1 MGGLSRPAVRLALL
15 IGAVALA
22 ACGDRGSS
30 EQPYAREVNDAI
42 PRIERATGL
51 RFKQPPVVEARSK
64 DSVRAFLE
72 RRFREEFSGDEA
84 AGATAV
90 YTMLGLIPDTL
101 DLEAFLI
108 ELLTEQV
115 VGYYDP
121 STEVLY
127 VVEGAPREQ
136 VSAIVLHE
144 LVHALQDQY
153 INLDSIQR
161 MEGSTDRQRAAQ
173 AVFEGQATL
182 ETVKALLG
190 ADLASRLPGGWDRI
204 RQAIRDNSGLM
215 PVFSTAPLILQE
227 TLIFP
232 YLSGAEFM
240 RTFEQRRPGTS
251 PFEGMPVSSEQ
262 IMHPEAYFAD
272 RRDEPTTVVLPA
284 PRTGAAFYHDN
295 LGEFE
300 IRLLLFQ
307 HLGDQNR
314 AVRAAAGW
322 DGDQYTVV
330 RTPRG
335 EGMAWLTIWDSPVD
349 AGEFLEA
356 LRETLPKLPDRSR
369 SRAVTPVEVSGRPS
383 VLFVDMPAGS
393 STDVIDVSR
402 VELKEEG

>member
-1 MGGLSRPAVRLALL
+1 MTARLSRVAPWLLLA
-15 IGAVALA
+15 AA
-22 ACGDRGSS
+22 ACGDRDSAD
-30 EQPYAREVNDAI
+30 QPYAREVRDAV

-51 RFKQPPVVEARSK
+51 SFKKPPVVEARSK
-64 DSVRAFLE
+64 DSVRSFLE
-72 RRFREEFSGDEA
+72 RRFHEEFSGDEA
-84 AGATAV
+84 AGSKAV
-90 YTMLGLIPDTL
+90 YSMLGLIPDTL
-101 DLEAFLI
+101 DLEAFLV

-121 STEVLY
+121 ATEVLY
-127 VVEGAPREQ
+127 VVDGAPREQ

-153 INLDSIQR
+153 IDLDSIQR

-182 ETVKALLG
+182 ETVKAMLG
-190 ADLASRLPGGWDRI
+190 SDLASRLPGGWDRI

-240 RTFEQRRPGTS
+240 RNFEQRRAGTS
-251 PFEGMPVSSEQ
+251 PFERMPVSSEQ
-262 IMHPEAYFAD
+262 IMHPDAYFAEE
-272 RRDEPTTVVLPA
+272 RDEPTAVALPA
-284 PRTGAAFYHDN
+284 PRSGAAFYQDN

-300 IRLLLFQ
+300 IRLFLFQ

-322 DGDQYTVV
+322 DGDQYAVM

-335 EGMAWLTIWDSPVD
+335 EGLVWLSVWDSSVD
-349 AGEFLEA
+349 AGEFLDA

-369 SRAVTPVEVSGRPS
+369 ARAATPVEVSGRPA
-383 VLFVDMPAGS
+383 VLFVDMPAGT
-393 STDVIDVSR
+393 STDVIDVAR
-402 VELKEEG
+402 VELRHGS

>member
-1 MGGLSRPAVRLALL
+1 
-15 IGAVALA
+15 
-22 ACGDRGSS
+22 
-30 EQPYAREVNDAI
+30 
-42 PRIERATGL
+42 
-51 RFKQPPVVEARSK
+51 
-64 DSVRAFLE
+64 
-72 RRFREEFSGDEA
+72 
-84 AGATAV
+84 
-90 YTMLGLIPDTL
+90 MLGLIPDTL

-121 STEVLY
+121 STKVLY

-240 RTFEQRRPGTS
+240 RTFEQRRPGGS

-284 PRTGAAFYHDN
+284 PRTGAAFYRDN

-369 SRAVTPVEVSGRPS
+369 SRAATPVEVGGRPS

-393 STDVIDVSR
+393 STDVMDVSR